1 MQNLSVADVYLQLD
15 IKYDEIQQHNEA
27 LKYFK

>member
-1 MQNLSVADVYLQLD
+1 MHNLSIADVYLQLD
-15 IKYDEIQQHNEA
+15 IKYDEIKQRDEA